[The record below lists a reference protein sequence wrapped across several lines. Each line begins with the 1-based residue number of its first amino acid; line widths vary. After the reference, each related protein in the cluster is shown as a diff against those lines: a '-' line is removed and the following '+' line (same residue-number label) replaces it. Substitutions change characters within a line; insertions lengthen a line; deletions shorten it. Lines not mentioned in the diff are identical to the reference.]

1 MHMKKFLLP
10 VFVFLLLASCT
21 EKVDLLVHHARIYT
35 VDSSFSIAT
44 AMAIRD
50 GQIVAIGNEEE
61 ILGKFRSD
69 SMLNADGSFVYPG
82 FIDAHSHFTDYG
94 ESLYQVDLRYSSS
107 WEEVLDRV
115 QKFAAEH
122 PEMPWIRGS
131 GWDQNRF
138 PGKQYPTNVQL
149 DTLYPNKPVYLERID
164 GHAAIANT
172 AALQLA
178 GVQAGQTI
186 LGGTYAV
193 ENNRLTGLLIDNAK
207 GSVTAKIPA
216 STPEDFKKWIQAAQQ
231 NCWAYG
237 LTSVTDCGISPITVK
252 KLDELQ
258 TTGDL
263 RMRLYVMLS
272 DAPESYA
279 STYFKNNGY
288 ISDYLVVKGI
298 KVYGDGAL
306 GSRGACLLHPYED
319 RKDWSGFLLSQ
330 ASHFDSIAAKLI
342 GTDFQMCTH
351 AIGDSANRII
361 LKTYANYLKGKNDKR
376 WRIEH
381 AQVVNQDD
389 FHYFGDYSIIP
400 SVQPTH
406 ATSDMYWAEER
417 LGSQRVKG
425 AYAFKQLLDENGW
438 MPLGTDFNV
447 EEINPFRTFLAAVV
461 RKDAKGYPA
470 NGFQM
475 ENALGREETLRG
487 MTIWAAKANRMEQ
500 QIGSLEKGKK
510 ADFILLDHDLMTVSP
525 DRILKVKVQ
534 KTYINGERVY

>member
-1 MHMKKFLLP
+1 MI
-10 VFVFLLLASCT
+10 
-21 EKVDLLVHHARIYT
+21 VHNAQIYT
-35 VDSSFSIAT
+35 VDSAFT
-44 AMAIRD
+44 KVKAMAIQQ
-50 GQIVAIGNEEE
+50 GKIVALGTEEE
-61 ILGKFRSD
+61 IMGQYQSD
-69 SMLNADGSFVYPG
+69 SLLDAKGAYVYPG
-82 FIDAHSHFTDYG
+82 FIDAHSHFVDYG
-94 ESLYQVDLRYSSS
+94 ESLFQVDLRYSSS
-107 WEEVLDRV
+107 WEEVLERIK
-115 QKFAAEH
+115 KFVVLH
-122 PEMPWIRGS
+122 PDMPWIRGS

-138 PGKQYPTNVQL
+138 PGKQYPNKAAL
-149 DTLYPNKPVYLERID
+149 DSLFPNKPVYLERID
-164 GHAAIANT
+164 GHAAIANSL
-172 AALQLA
+172 ALQLA
-178 GVQAGQTI
+178 GIQPGQTI
-186 LGGTYAV
+186 LGGQYAT
-193 ENNRLTGLLIDNAK
+193 ENNQLTGLLIDNAK
-207 GSVTAKIPA
+207 GSVAAKIPA
-216 STPEDFKKWIQAAQQ
+216 ATDDDFKKWIKAAQE

-237 LTSVTDCGISPITVK
+237 LTSVTDCGISPGTVD

-258 TTGDL
+258 KSGDL

-272 DAPESYA
+272 DAP
-279 STYFKNNGY
+279 STYNSSYFKNNGY
-288 ISDYLVVKGI
+288 VSDHLVVKGI

-306 GSRGACLLHPYED
+306 GSRGACLLQPYED

-361 LKTYANYLKGKNDKR
+361 LQTYANYLKGKNDKR

-417 LGSQRVKG
+417 LGPQRVKG
-425 AYAFKQLLDENGW
+425 AYAFKQLLDQNGW

-461 RKDAKGYPA
+461 RKDAKGFPA

-475 ENALGREETLRG
+475 ENALDRESTLRG
-487 MTIWAAKANRMEQ
+487 MTIWAARANRMEK

-510 ADFILLDHDLMTVSP
+510 ADFILLDQDLMTVAP
-525 DRILKVKVQ
+525 ERILKVNVQ